1 MHYGSGIHRSVCS
14 LLRIGPVVARTCI
27 PANRHSI
34 DIFALCNWNKRS
46 FVFID
51 TCEKVPVA
59 ASCPLPASSFTQNI
73 SCMLT
78 RTRLRAILLSLD
90 KSKSQSHVLLQW
102 PVVNWLS
109 YVDVYFSP
117 CEPLGARWW
126 WWGPGW
132 STHPRTY
139 GWLRWSG
146 GLMRPEVETTVT
158 DFGCSL
164 HARFVSY
171 LF

>member
-1 MHYGSGIHRSVCS
+1 MYSSKSALYRHFCFMQLKQEIVCFHRHMWES
-14 LLRIGPVVARTCI
+14 TC
-27 PANRHSI
+27 
-34 DIFALCNWNKRS
+34 
-46 FVFID
+46 
-51 TCEKVPVA
+51 
-59 ASCPLPASSFTQNI
+59 SCPLPASSFTQNI

-132 STHPRTY
+132 SIHPRTY